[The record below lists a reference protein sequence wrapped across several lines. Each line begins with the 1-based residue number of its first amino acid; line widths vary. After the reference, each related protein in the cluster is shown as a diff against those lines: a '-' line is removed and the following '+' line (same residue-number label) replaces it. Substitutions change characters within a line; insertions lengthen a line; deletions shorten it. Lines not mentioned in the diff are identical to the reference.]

1 MPTPD
6 NLKNKKYVV
15 ITEEGKAIQQHKPAG
30 ESIRLEG
37 GFVALS
43 DQPNN
48 MVKYKDNTLLSLP
61 QGAYKDCLGVDIP
74 FGSMLVTCNILAAIQ
89 KELEDKIDAIRS
101 SYQTS
106 LNDQVSTINQ
116 VLNSLN
122 SNTKGNVYSSTM
134 VENAIKELPAG
145 TYMTDLK
152 FQVHQKQDDYYTYRY
167 MYLYSDKLKSD
178 QKYIVDAVYL
188 PTKQV
193 VTVGR
198 VKPSV
203 DNLIVLKA
211 PDDPGMWYYRIK
223 PDDTAISTT
232 EYTIPDDLKTQPDKY
247 IQWSGTNDLITSN
260 LTKYSNLYK
269 RIDNGTITWTN

>member
-6 NLKNKKYVV
+6 NLKTKKYVV

-74 FGSMLVTCNILAAIQ
+74 FGSMLVTCNILAAVQ
-89 KELEDKIDAIRS
+89 QELEAKIEAIRG
-101 SYQTS
+101 SYQSS
-106 LNDQVSTINQ
+106 LNNQISTINQ

-122 SNTKGNVYSSTM
+122 NSDKGNSYSSTL
-134 VENAIKELPAG
+134 VENAIRELPAG

-152 FQVHQKQDDYYTYRY
+152 FQVHQKQDDYYTYQY
-167 MYLYSDKLKSD
+167 MYLFSDKLKSD
-178 QKYIVDAVYL
+178 QKYLVDAVYL

-193 VTVGR
+193 NTVGR

-203 DNLIVLKA
+203 DNLVILAA
-211 PDDPGMWYYRIK
+211 PDEPGMWYYRIK
-223 PDDTAISTT
+223 PDDPAVSAQ
-232 EYTIPDDLKTQPDKY
+232 EFTIPDDLKTQPDKY
-247 IQWSGTNDLITSN
+247 IQWTGTNDLITSN

-269 RIDNGTITWTN
+269 RTEGGTITGN

>member
-6 NLKNKKYVV
+6 NLKTKKYVV

-74 FGSMLVTCNILAAIQ
+74 FGSMLVTCNILAAVQ
-89 KELEDKIDAIRS
+89 KELEDKIEAIRG
-101 SYQTS
+101 SYQNS

-122 SNTKGNVYSSTM
+122 NSDKGNSYSSTL
-134 VENAIKELPAG
+134 VENAINELPAG

-152 FQVHQKQDDYYTYRY
+152 FQVHQKQDDYYTYQY
-167 MYLYSDKLKSD
+167 MYLFSDKLRSD
-178 QKYIVDAVYL
+178 QKYLVDAVYL

-193 VTVGR
+193 NTIGR

-203 DNLIVLKA
+203 DNLVIIA
-211 PDDPGMWYYRIK
+211 ATYRIK
-223 PDDTAISTT
+223 PDDPAVSAQEFI
-232 EYTIPDDLKTQPDKY
+232 IPDDLKTQPDKY

-269 RIDNGTITWTN
+269 RTDGGTITGN

>member
-6 NLKNKKYVV
+6 NLKTKKYVV

-37 GFVALS
+37 GFVAIS

-74 FGSMLVTCNILAAIQ
+74 FGSMLVTCNILAAVQ
-89 KELEDKIDAIRS
+89 QELEAKIEAIRG

-106 LNDQVSTINQ
+106 LNNQISTINQ

-122 SNTKGNVYSSTM
+122 NSNKGNSYSSTL
-134 VENAIKELPAG
+134 VENAIRELDPG
-145 TYMTDLK
+145 TYMNDLK
-152 FQVHQKQDDYYTYRY
+152 FEVQY
-167 MYLYSDKLKSD
+167 MYLFSDKLKSD
-178 QKYIVDAVYL
+178 QKYLVDAVYL

-193 VTVGR
+193 NTVGR

-203 DNLIVLKA
+203 DNLVILAA
-211 PDDPGMWYYRIK
+211 PDEPGMRYYRIK
-223 PDDTAISTT
+223 PDDPAVSAQEFI
-232 EYTIPDDLKTQPDKY
+232 IPDDLKTQPDKY

-269 RIDNGTITWTN
+269 RTDGGTITRN